1 MHLCNQNYEN
11 TVTTTSCLP
20 QTLNNDEFAIQHPDL
35 IVMVVSAS
43 KKKDSLGNPILR
55 LTYII
60 PYGSMPT
67 VEGTAVHP
75 ETSRHHTPVT
85 LPTVDGQII
94 QTPIHEL

>member
-1 MHLCNQNYEN
+1 MKI
-11 TVTTTSCLP
+11 TTTSCLP

-43 KKKDSLGNPILR
+43 KKKDSLGNPILS
-55 LTYII
+55 LTNII

-75 ETSRHHTPVT
+75 RNVKSSYPSHTS
-85 LPTVDGQII
+85 
-94 QTPIHEL
+94 